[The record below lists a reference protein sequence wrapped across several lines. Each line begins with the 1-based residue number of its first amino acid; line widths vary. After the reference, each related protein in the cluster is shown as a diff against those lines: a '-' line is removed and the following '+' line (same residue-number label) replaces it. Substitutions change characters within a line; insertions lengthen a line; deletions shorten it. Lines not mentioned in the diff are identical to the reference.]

1 MLACGCR
8 YRCSVQHTT
17 HRKTNSIPG
26 LKGITYKKETPSL
39 SAFRSTRRS
48 TRKTYTKGVQ
58 WAHVRVR
65 RSFTYPQQGAQA
77 RMHAGRRTGDSR
89 TREEKKNRR
98 GKETRHRGR
107 RATESAGAATPA
119 AGARAWCK
127 EQVYRVVKLVCK
139 GVSGFVMAV
148 VGARRRHGRAGRV
161 RVRVGLLYKTGR

>member
-1 MLACGCR
+1 M
-8 YRCSVQHTT
+8 SVPGT
-17 HRKTNSIPG
+17 HSPTHSKARK
-26 LKGITYKKETPSL
+26 
-39 SAFRSTRRS
+39 
-48 TRKTYTKGVQ
+48 
-58 WAHVRVR
+58 HVCMRVGG
-65 RSFTYPQQGAQA
+65 QGT
-77 RMHAGRRTGDSR
+77 AGRKKKT
-89 TREEKKNRR
+89 KNRR